1 MFYLIGNQAS
11 SRFTLCIHRENI
23 YLKLSGLISILSLS
37 TFQSI
42 DGSDHL
48 AAQTIDDDKDECLK
62 AGMND
67 FMLKPMRINEI
78 SLVIERFT
86 V

>member
-11 SRFTLCIHRENI
+11 SRFTLCIHRENT

-42 DGSDHL
+42 GGSP
-48 AAQTIDDDKDECLK
+48 KNECLK
-62 AGMND
+62 ACMND

-78 SLVIERFT
+78 
-86 V
+86 